1 MSDKETEGL
10 EILQREGPATA
21 ASGDDPAGLGSPS
34 LDGRPGLRRAAVKTI
49 GRARVTAA
57 VATAGRTRVL
67 ERYGALGILVLTIG
81 VFSLLRPETFPTA
94 VNAKAILVSQG
105 VLALLVLGLLLPL
118 ATGEFDLSLGFV
130 MSFCTVVVGSLT
142 AFQGWNP
149 TLASIATLLIALC
162 VGAVNGLLIVY
173 ARISSFIATLGIGT
187 VLSGLTIWISKGQI
201 IGAAS
206 VQVGGSERGL
216 PAQVLW
222 LGQTEVFGVGLP
234 VYLMLGAAVLFAIV
248 LGHTQFGRFLYAV
261 GGGREVARLAGL
273 PTGRLIILAF
283 MISSA
288 TSGFAAM
295 VALGLFGSAHPDVGD
310 QYLLPAFAA
319 AFLGATTIEP
329 GRFNVWGSLIA
340 IFLLAILVAGL
351 QQLGAPYWVSPV
363 FNGLALIAAVALA
376 RSREWRT

>member
-1 MSDKETEGL
+1 MNGKETNGL
-10 EILQREGPATA
+10 EMLQPENPAAVTE
-21 ASGDDPAGLGSPS
+21 SESQAGLIPASS
-34 LDGRPGLRRAAVKTI
+34 DVRAETRRAAVRTI
-49 GRARVTAA
+49 GQARLSAA
-57 VATAGRTRVL
+57 VGTISHIRLL
-67 ERYGALGILVLTIG
+67 ERFGAVGILLLTIG
-81 VFSLLRPETFPTA
+81 MFSLLRPNTFPTA
-94 VNAKAILVSQG
+94 VNAEAILVSQG

-118 ATGEFDLSLGFV
+118 ATGEFDLSIGFV

-149 TLASIATLLIALC
+149 ILASIVTLLIALFI
-162 VGAVNGLLIVY
+162 GAVNGLLIVY

-201 IGAAS
+201 IGAAM

-222 LGQTEVFGVGLP
+222 LGETEIFGVGLP
-234 VYLMLGAAVLFAIV
+234 VYLMVVSAVIFAIV
-248 LGHTQFGRFLYAV
+248 MGHTQFGRFLYAV

-329 GRFNVWGSLIA
+329 GRFNVWGSLVA

-363 FNGLALIAAVALA
+363 FNGIALIAAVALA

>member
-1 MSDKETEGL
+1 VPAET
-10 EILQREGPATA
+10 
-21 ASGDDPAGLGSPS
+21 
-34 LDGRPGLRRAAVKTI
+34 RRATVKTI
-49 GRARVTAA
+49 GRARLSAA
-57 VATAGRTRVL
+57 VGTIAHPRAL
-67 ERYGALGILVLTIG
+67 ERFAAPGILLIAMG
-81 VFSLLRPETFPTA
+81 LFSLLRPDTFPTA

-118 ATGEFDLSLGFV
+118 ATGEFDLSIGFV
-130 MSFCTVVVGSLT
+130 MSFCTVVLGSLT

-149 TLASIATLLIALC
+149 TVASFTTFLIALC
-162 VGAVNGLLIVY
+162 IGAVNGLLIVY
-173 ARISSFIATLGIGT
+173 ARISSFIATLGTGT

-216 PAQVLW
+216 PQQVLW
-222 LGQTEVFGVGLP
+222 LGQTEVLGVGLP
-234 VYLMLGAAVLFAIV
+234 VYVMLVAAVIFAIV

-273 PTGRLIILAF
+273 PTGRLIVLAF

-329 GRFNVWGSLIA
+329 GRFNVWGSLVA
-340 IFLLAILVAGL
+340 IFLLAVLVAGL

-363 FNGLALIAAVALA
+363 FNGLALVAAVALA

>member
-1 MSDKETEGL
+1 MSDKETKGL
-10 EILQREGPATA
+10 EFLQLKGPAA
-21 ASGDDPAGLGSPS
+21 ASGENSAGLGPPS
-34 LDGRPGLRRAAVKTI
+34 LDGRPEMQRAAVKTI

-57 VATAGRTRVL
+57 VASASRTRVL
-67 ERYGALGILVLTIG
+67 ERYGALGILLLAIG

-130 MSFCTVVVGSLT
+130 MSFCTVVIGSLT

-149 TLASIATLLIALC
+149 ALASITTFLIALS
-162 VGAVNGLLIVY
+162 VGALNGLLIVY

-273 PTGRLIILAF
+273 PTGRLIVLAF

-363 FNGLALIAAVALA
+363 FNGLALVAAVALA